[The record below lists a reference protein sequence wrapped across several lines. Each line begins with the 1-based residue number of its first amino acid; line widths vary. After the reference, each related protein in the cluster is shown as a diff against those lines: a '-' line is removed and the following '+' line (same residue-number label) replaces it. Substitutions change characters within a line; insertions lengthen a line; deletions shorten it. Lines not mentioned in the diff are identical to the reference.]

1 MTGPVEPR
9 DHDERFMGLALR
21 EAAKG
26 VGRTSPNPAVG
37 AVIARGGRVVARGY
51 HRAAG
56 QPHAEI
62 EALRALRRP
71 DLARGATLYVT
82 LEPCSTQ
89 GRTPPCTD
97 AILRAG
103 LARVVIG
110 AMDPNPRHAGRAV
123 QLLTDGGVSVTPGVL
138 AEECARLNR
147 AFNKWIVTGEP
158 WVIAKAALT
167 RDGSLTR
174 APGESRWLSGARA
187 RRHAH
192 RQRARVDAILIGA
205 GTLRA
210 DNPRLTVRGV
220 RDVARQPW
228 RVVLTRGGGDLP
240 AKSHVFTDQWRERTL
255 VFRRRALGAVLR
267 ALGRKAVT
275 SVLIEGGATVLN
287 QAFRAGLVDEVQLYV
302 TPWQSGAGATLL
314 RMNNR
319 LGRPVVLLPGTIQV
333 ERLGADV
340 FLRAELQRAG
350 LNPE

>member
-1 MTGPVEPR
+1 
-9 DHDERFMGLALR
+9 
-21 EAAKG
+21 
-26 VGRTSPNPAVG
+26 
-37 AVIARGGRVVARGY
+37 
-51 HRAAG
+51 
-56 QPHAEI
+56 
-62 EALRALRRP
+62 
-71 DLARGATLYVT
+71 
-82 LEPCSTQ
+82 
-89 GRTPPCTD
+89 
-97 AILRAG
+97 
-103 LARVVIG
+103 
-110 AMDPNPRHAGRAV
+110 
-123 QLLTDGGVSVTPGVL
+123 
-138 AEECARLNR
+138 
-147 AFNKWIVTGEP
+147 
-158 WVIAKAALT
+158 
-167 RDGSLTR
+167 
-174 APGESRWLSGARA
+174 
-187 RRHAH
+187 
-192 RQRARVDAILIGA
+192 
-205 GTLRA
+205 
-210 DNPRLTVRGV
+210 VRGV